1 VDTEIP
7 VVENETIERGL
18 VAVSRHD
25 MYYGSGVDTFLGL
38 AADGDDSS
46 LRPNYDE
53 PVGSVLLR
61 YAKHF
66 VKTGD
71 GMKLLYQTAGM
82 SNKEIPIPS
91 WVPDWTQSHRLDT
104 ISITMTARTG
114 LVYKAAADTSP
125 RIRLADDEDEI
136 VVSGGYVDRVSRTA
150 VEYVGDPD
158 SDWLVKVRNF
168 SKEAG
173 SFILNR
179 ESYMT
184 GESLF
189 DVQWKTLVRNSSAE
203 TTLAAPE
210 EYGQQYRDC
219 GQMIEDMTL
228 DGPLPGLDNT
238 NSYFKRL
245 FPIMTQ
251 YKLCEARTGLVGM
264 VPLDTMVGDLIYI
277 FTGGTMPFI
286 LRPSAGLQ
294 SKYKVVGGCYIHG
307 IMDGEAVR
315 SDKWRE
321 EEVTLY

>member
-1 VDTEIP
+1 
-7 VVENETIERGL
+7 
-18 VAVSRHD
+18 
-25 MYYGSGVDTFLGL
+25 
-38 AADGDDSS
+38 
-46 LRPNYDE
+46 
-53 PVGSVLLR
+53 
-61 YAKHF
+61 
-66 VKTGD
+66 
-71 GMKLLYQTAGM
+71 
-82 SNKEIPIPS
+82 
-91 WVPDWTQSHRLDT
+91 
-104 ISITMTARTG
+104 
-114 LVYKAAADTSP
+114 
-125 RIRLADDEDEI
+125 
-136 VVSGGYVDRVSRTA
+136 

-168 SKEAG
+168 SKEAD

-179 ESYMT
+179 ESY
-184 GESLF
+184 
-189 DVQWKTLVRNSSAE
+189 
-203 TTLAAPE
+203 
-210 EYGQQYRDC
+210 
-219 GQMIEDMTL
+219 MTL

-251 YKLCEARTGLVGM
+251 YTLCEARTGLVGM